1 MKSIAIILVN
11 VGTPESPSV
20 RDVRK
25 YLSEFLN
32 DKYVIN
38 LPFILRRLLV
48 NGIIVP
54 FRSKKSSKLY
64 QELWTEKGSPLLYY
78 SRKLQEKLQDKLLA
92 EYKVFLGMRYG
103 NPSLKAVLETIK
115 NDHFQKVLVLPL
127 YPQYASSTTESV
139 IDLVQKELKT
149 WNHIPELK
157 IIDQFYNHPKF
168 VNAFVEQIKTYEYE
182 NYDHIIFSYHGLP
195 LSHIIKIH
203 PNIKPEA
210 CNCENELPSHGE
222 YCYKATCYETT
233 RLLMKELLI
242 PEEKCS
248 VGFQSRL
255 TNRWLSP
262 FTDELI
268 LKLLDHGKKRIL
280 VVAPSFV
287 ADCLETNIEIEKEYK
302 ELFLASGGKELTLV
316 KSLND
321 SELWVNSLNEILTQ
335 NNYNPKN

>member
-1 MKSIAIILVN
+1 MKSIAIILTN
-11 VGTPESPSV
+11 VGTPESPSLK
-20 RDVRK
+20 DVRK

-54 FRSKKSSKLY
+54 FRSRKSSKLY
-64 QELWTEKGSPLLYY
+64 QKLWTEKGSPLLYY
-78 SRKLQEKLQDKLLA
+78 SKKLQEKLQNKLP

-103 NPSLKAVLETIK
+103 NPSLKAVLENVK
-115 NDHFQKVLVLPL
+115 NNHYQKVLVLPL
-127 YPQYASSTTESV
+127 YPQYASSTTKSV
-139 IDLVQKELKT
+139 IDIVQKESKT
-149 WNHIPELK
+149 WKHIPELK
-157 IIDQFYNHPKF
+157 IIEQFYNHPKF
-168 VNAFVEQIKTYEYE
+168 VNAFVEQIKTFEYKR
-182 NYDHIIFSYHGLP
+182 YDHIIFSYHGLP
-195 LSHIIKIH
+195 LSHITNIH
-203 PNIKPEA
+203 PNIKHET
-210 CNCENELPSHGE
+210 CSCENELPEHGK

-233 RLLMKELLI
+233 RLLIKELQI
-242 PEEKCS
+242 PEEKYS

-255 TNRWLSP
+255 TKRWLSP

-268 LKLLDHGKKRIL
+268 LKLLNQGKKRIL

-302 ELFLASGGKELTLV
+302 DLFLASGGKELTLV

-321 SELWVNSLNEILTQ
+321 SDLWVNALYEMLTP
-335 NNYNPKN
+335 NDYNPKN